1 MRVEILCT
9 GDEILSGKTVN
20 TNYSYMARRLSEVGL
35 VVSSGTTVGD
45 DREALVSAILEAA
58 GRADAVVVN
67 GGLGPTIDDLSQEVA
82 AVAAGVPLELESGW
96 LKKVEAYYSGR
107 GRVMPPANR
116 KQAMLPVGSKI
127 LDNPIGTA
135 CGFQLL
141 IGGAQFFFTPGVPP
155 EMRKM
160 LDEQVI
166 PRLKTLSGVETVSRV
181 KRFHSFGIGESRADE
196 LLQGIQGIA
205 PCGEVKLGFQSHY
218 PQLETKLTVHADS
231 VGALERK
238 LESVETEVRRRLGY
252 FVVAEDDQTLEGRIL
267 DALQLDGASVATME
281 MLTGGGI
288 SSRLLVAPSSGM
300 SLRRGIVSRDLEQLA
315 DAAGLAGAVTLG
327 SPDCQT
333 AVALA
338 AALRSLCGSTHTLVT
353 LVSLDSTSAK
363 PEGRG
368 DIYIGIVDQ
377 AGSVSR
383 KITLLGW
390 DWWIRLGAIELG
402 LDSLRRHL
410 YGAPV
415 DQRIDFEIR

>member
-35 VVSSGTTVGD
+35 VVSWGTTVGD

-67 GGLGPTIDDLSQEVA
+67 GGLGPTVDDLSQEVA
-82 AVAAGVPLELESGW
+82 AVAAGVPLELDSGW
-96 LKKVEAYYSGR
+96 LHKVEAYYSGR
-107 GRVMPPANR
+107 GRVMPPVNR
-116 KQAMLPVGSKI
+116 KQAMLPVGSKV

-135 CGFQLL
+135 CGFQLK

-166 PRLKTLSGVETVSRV
+166 PRLKALSGVETVSRV

-196 LLQGIQGIA
+196 LLQGIQGID

-231 VGALERK
+231 AEALQRI
-238 LESVETEVRRRLGY
+238 LEPVESEVRGRLGY
-252 FVVAEDDQTLEGRIL
+252 FVVAEDDQTLEGRII
-267 DALQLDGASVATME
+267 DALQQDGASVATME

-300 SLRRGIVSRDLEQLA
+300 SLRRGTVSRDLGQLA
-315 DAAGLAGAVTLG
+315 DAAGLGGAVSLDP
-327 SPDCQT
+327 PDCQT

-338 AALRSLCGSTHTLVT
+338 AGLRSRCESTHALVT
-353 LVSLDSTSAK
+353 LVSLDSTSVK
-363 PEGRG
+363 QEGRG

-377 AGSVSR
+377 VGSVSR
-383 KITLLGW
+383 KITLVGG
-390 DWWIRLGAIELG
+390 DRWIRLGAIELG

-410 YGAPV
+410 YGLPV
-415 DQRIDFEIR
+415 EQRIDFEIR